1 MWTHK
6 NGNSDNA
13 AVQNIDYVFIAPKL
27 AGVCVDVYGGEAD
40 IEGIWEVSDHAPVVV
55 EFEF

>member
-1 MWTHK
+1 
-6 NGNSDNA
+6 
-13 AVQNIDYVFIAPKL
+13 VQNIDYVFIAPEL

-40 IEGIWEVSDHAPVVV
+40 FEGIWNVSDHAPVVV